1 MKRRSWKKITALGMA
16 AIMSAGMLAGCGS
29 DKGGSKAELNEAGT
43 YPIVK
48 DGTLEMSMFTM
59 SMPNV
64 EDFATNDFTKFM
76 EEKTGIKFTFITGGR
91 DDWEDKLNMILQSDD
106 YPDVIFGVSPNI
118 AKYGVKEGI
127 FIPLDEYLTEENVPN
142 YLNVMKDFDM
152 GVTRE
157 TDGKIYSLANIND
170 CYHCKYARKM
180 WVNTYYL
187 DQMGCEIPT
196 TTDEFIDVCKKF
208 LEFKPD
214 GVAVAGAQEGWFSR
228 MQDWLMG
235 AYTFVPAKSE
245 TFNVRDYIAVDS
257 DTHKI
262 TSVATSD
269 KYKEGLK
276 FINELYEMGAI
287 YDGDFTQTGEQ
298 MKTLVNQSDEPVLF
312 FTSGTISDAIDSA
325 SNNELYRHYEAMAPI
340 KGPDGTQIAW
350 TQPNYGVTSGAVCI
364 TDNCKDVEAALRWV
378 DFFYGETGD
387 LSSQYGAEE
396 GKDWVLNPE
405 GKVGLNGEPALYEVL
420 NVYSAE
426 AQNHDWQDV
435 GIRVAPESY
444 RLGQAV
450 DADVDPYAPEGLEK
464 LLYDATEE
472 LYEPYGAN
480 TNIVNLNELK
490 VTDEES
496 NAVSTI
502 AVEVEKMIEESSVAF
517 MTGAKDIDAEW
528 DSYVDS
534 MEKAGLPTLLETYQT
549 AYDRMQSSGEKAA
562 E

>member
-1 MKRRSWKKITALGMA
+1 MKRKFARIAAVSMA
-16 AIMSAGMLAGCGS
+16 AVMTVCTLGGW
-29 DKGGSKAELNEAGT
+29 GSKKETSVELTDPGT

-48 DGTLEMSMFTM
+48 DGTLDMTMFTM

-76 EEKTGIKFTFITGGR
+76 EEKTGITMEFITGGR
-91 DDWEDKLNMILQSDD
+91 DDWEEKLNMILQSDD
-106 YPDVIFGVSPNI
+106 YPDIIFGVSPNI

-142 YLNVMKDFDM
+142 YLKMMEQYDI

-157 TDGKIYSLANIND
+157 TDGQIYSLANIND

-187 DQMGCEIPT
+187 EQIGCEVPT

-214 GVAVAGAQEGWFSR
+214 GIAVAGAQEGWFTR
-228 MQDWLMG
+228 MQDWLMQ
-235 AYTFVPAKSE
+235 AYTFIPTKSQ
-245 TFNVRDYIAVDS
+245 TFNVRDYVALDS
-257 DTHKI
+257 DTGKI

-269 KYKEGLK
+269 AYKEALK
-276 FINELYEMGAI
+276 FMNELYEMGAI
-287 YDGDFTQTGEQ
+287 YDGDFTQTSEQ
-298 MKTLVNQSDEPVLF
+298 MKTLVNQADEPVLF
-312 FTSGTISDAIDSA
+312 FTAGTISDAIDSA

-340 KGPDGTQIAW
+340 KGSDGTQIAW
-350 TQPNYGVTSGAVCI
+350 TMPNYGVDSGAAVI
-364 TDNCKDVEAALRWV
+364 TDNCESVEAALRWV
-378 DFFYGETGD
+378 DFFYSETGD
-387 LSSQYGAEE
+387 LCSQYGTEE
-396 GKDWVLNPE
+396 GTDWVLNPE

-420 NVYSAE
+420 NTYSAE

-435 GIRVAPESY
+435 GIRVAPEAY

-450 DADVDPYAPEGLEK
+450 DADVDPYAPEGLER
-464 LLYDATEE
+464 LLFDATRD
-472 LYEPYGAN
+472 LYEPYGAT

-490 VTDEES
+490 VTDSES
-496 NAVSTI
+496 TDVSTI
-502 AVEVEKMIEESSVAF
+502 AVEVEKMIEENSVAF

-528 DSYVDS
+528 DSYVS
-534 MEKAGLPTLLETYQT
+534 AVQSAGLDTLLEVYQT
-549 AYDRMQSSGEKAA
+549 AYDRMASGA
-562 E
+562 EE

>member
-1 MKRRSWKKITALGMA
+1 MKRKFARIAAVSMA
-16 AIMSAGMLAGCGS
+16 AVMTVCTLGGW
-29 DKGGSKAELNEAGT
+29 GSKKESSVELTDPGT

-48 DGTLEMSMFTM
+48 DGTLDMTMFTM

-76 EEKTGIKFTFITGGR
+76 EEKTGITMEFITGGR
-91 DDWEDKLNMILQSDD
+91 DDWEEKLNMILQSDD
-106 YPDVIFGVSPNI
+106 YPDIIFGVSPNI

-142 YLNVMKDFDM
+142 YLKMMEQYDL

-157 TDGKIYSLANIND
+157 TDGQIYSLANIND

-187 DQMGCEIPT
+187 DQIGCEVPT

-214 GVAVAGAQEGWFSR
+214 GIAVAGAQEGWFTR
-228 MQDWLMG
+228 MQDWLMQ
-235 AYTFVPAKSE
+235 AYTFIPTKSQ
-245 TFNVRDYIAVDS
+245 TFNVRDYVALDS
-257 DTHKI
+257 DTGKI

-269 KYKEGLK
+269 AYKEALK
-276 FINELYEMGAI
+276 FMNELYEMGAI

-298 MKTLVNQSDEPVLF
+298 MKTLVNQADEPVLF
-312 FTSGTISDAIDSA
+312 FTAGTISDAIDSA

-350 TQPNYGVTSGAVCI
+350 TMPNYGVDSGAVVI
-364 TDNCKDVEAALRWV
+364 TDNCENVEAALRWV
-378 DFFYGETGD
+378 DFFYSETGD
-387 LSSQYGAEE
+387 LCSQYGAEE
-396 GKDWVLNPE
+396 GTDWVLNPE

-420 NVYSAE
+420 NTYSAE

-435 GIRVAPESY
+435 GIRVAPEAY

-450 DADVDPYAPEGLEK
+450 DADVDPYAPEGLER
-464 LLYDATEE
+464 LLFDATRN
-472 LYEPYGAN
+472 LYEPYGAT

-490 VTDEES
+490 VTDSES
-496 NAVSTI
+496 TDVSTI
-502 AVEVEKMIEESSVAF
+502 AVEVEKMIEENSVAF

-528 DSYVDS
+528 DSYVS
-534 MEKAGLPTLLETYQT
+534 AVQSAGLDTLLEVYQT
-549 AYDRMQSSGEKAA
+549 AYDRMASGA
-562 E
+562 EE